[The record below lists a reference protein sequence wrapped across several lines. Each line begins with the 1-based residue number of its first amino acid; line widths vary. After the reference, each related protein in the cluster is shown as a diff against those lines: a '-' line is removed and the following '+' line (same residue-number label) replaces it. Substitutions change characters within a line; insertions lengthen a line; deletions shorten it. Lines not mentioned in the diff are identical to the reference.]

1 MIDMKKTGANINR
14 YRVDRGFTVLDLA
27 EKLQVTRAAV
37 YKWIYGNNMPTVDNF
52 VELAQLLDTTIDNL
66 IIAEVKVKK

>member
-1 MIDMKKTGANINR
+1 MIDMKKTGDNINR

-27 EKLQVTRAAV
+27 EKLHVTRAAV

-66 IIAEVKVKK
+66 IIVEVKVKK